1 MDQTQQLARY
11 FSGFGETGGFL
22 AKVPAAEEPHVAHW
36 RQYLQEGGGTGSGL
50 FQALQSK
57 LPQLCI
63 PQREGVSASPAYAKV
78 MKKGLPFEEKDFGG
92 CLELECPE
100 VLELKIPSHFAG
112 ALPVL
117 QTSHREDF
125 LRLIRAIGGRC
136 EPRIYPEG
144 MHAMCIGGINN
155 WDRVRLLKEQWQ
167 RGQVDQTPGEHWGS
181 ALQRFVQQK
190 PELIR
195 DRVLVLHTA
204 PYGSVAHTLVP
215 GMHDASTWLA
225 ASNTLRL
232 EHEFTH
238 YATTRFYGSMRS
250 NMLDELVADCMG
262 FLAALGTFPAQLFR
276 RCMGITS
283 EGRAP
288 SGARARL
295 YMVDFDDPVIDKIL
309 GITLKAAA
317 NLEQA
322 LEQHAIRSAGPGLF
336 FALTALT
343 LPDMASPEGVHL
355 IGAGLARTDP

>member
-1 MDQTQQLARY
+1 M
-11 FSGFGETGGFL
+11 
-22 AKVPAAEEPHVAHW
+22 AHW
-36 RQYLQEGGGTGSGL
+36 RQYLQEGGGTGSGF

-117 QTSHREDF
+117 QTPHREDF
-125 LRLIRAIGGRC
+125 LRLVRAIGGRC

-262 FLAALGTFPAQLFR
+262 FLAALGAFPAQLFR

-283 EGRAP
+283 EGWAP

-295 YMVDFDDPVIDKIL
+295 YMADFDDPVIDKIL

-322 LEQHAIRSAGPGLF
+322 LEQHAIRSAGPELF